1 MNVLAAGVNNTDI
14 NLRLGWR
21 VKYECSPSLP
31 LAVVAEKLLR
41 RYSKSTTSGTNE
53 DAASDDAK
61 DTKAADGGWSGAT
74 PFPLIQGTDCCGR
87 VYAVPRLC
95 HTVVHPRLYLACRT
109 GPAVSC
115 SYAVADN
122 VNAALIGRRC
132 LVRSCQRGPK
142 GFSAHESK
150 WMGSDFNG
158 AFAQVV
164 KVIWTG
170 WRGGHSLI
178 AVHHAATAGLMHA
191 AHGFATACE

>member
-1 MNVLAAGVNNTDI
+1 MVAGAGLPPSRSSRARTAAAACMPCLACAT
-14 NLRLGWR
+14 
-21 VKYECSPSLP
+21 
-31 LAVVAEKLLR
+31 LLCIH
-41 RYSKSTTSGTNE
+41 
-53 DAASDDAK
+53 AM
-61 DTKAADGGWSGAT
+61 
-74 PFPLIQGTDCCGR
+74 
-87 VYAVPRLC
+87 
-95 HTVVHPRLYLACRT
+95 LYLACRT
-109 GPAVSC
+109 RRAVLC

-158 AFAQVV
+158 AFAQFV

-170 WRGGHSLI
+170 WRGRHSLI

-191 AHGFATACE
+191 AHGFATARG